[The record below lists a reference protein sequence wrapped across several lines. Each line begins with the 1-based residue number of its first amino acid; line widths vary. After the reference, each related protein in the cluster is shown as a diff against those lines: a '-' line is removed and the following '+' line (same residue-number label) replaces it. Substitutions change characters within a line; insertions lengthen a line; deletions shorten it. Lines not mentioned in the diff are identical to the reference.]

1 MGGVSS
7 LGALLN
13 RLHLEHYAAP
23 FEDEAIEDVA
33 LLTSMGRQ
41 GLYDNL
47 CGEMGLDAAGVAT
60 LSSALFDEADASED
74 ELTLEPNVDDGGG
87 GGDDDVSAEFK
98 PRAPLPATPPP

>member
-33 LLTSMGRQ
+33 LLKSMGRQ

-47 CGEMGLDAAGVAT
+47 CGEMGLDAAGGCWR
-60 LSSALFDEADASED
+60 LLEAEAAASCYWRR
-74 ELTLEPNVDDGGG
+74 LAVLNQLCPGPAGGCGNVCH
-87 GGDDDVSAEFK
+87 
-98 PRAPLPATPPP
+98 